1 MTTRYLSDAESKA
14 RSKNE
19 EQFCALATDLK
30 SFIKTII
37 YCYLDKKVEIARVR
51 NAEAAKRLA
60 ELFNILDTIPD
71 RYEHIDNEIGTLA
84 FSADTKFPGQK
95 NKRLFAQCIPANGT
109 FILDG
114 ENVGGS
120 ANPVDNETMAA
131 LQKVIDG
138 YIKKRQMV
146 IGKEK
151 LTEKQMASNVKSINA
166 AIVADQSHS
175 K

>member
-19 EQFCALATDLK
+19 AKFCGLATDLK
-30 SFIKTII
+30 SFINTIV
-37 YCYLDKKVEIARVR
+37 YLYANKDLENARAR

-71 RYEHIDNEIGTLA
+71 RHEHIDNTIGTAA
-84 FSADTKFPGQK
+84 FLVDTKFPGHK
-95 NKRLFAQCIPANGT
+95 NERLFAQVIPANGT

-114 ENVGGS
+114 ENVGGTV
-120 ANPVDNETMAA
+120 NPVHNETMAA

-151 LTEKQMASNVKSINA
+151 LTEKQMASNVKNINA